1 MVPIFVRFFDAAHV
15 GPSRNAKFAE
25 GELRHYVRTNAE
37 KNKTKN
43 AEHCLFFPGAN
54 YLKLKF
60 TANDTRDFQRKNAN
74 FAAQYAAKKG
84 SPFPCTPPKKHAH
97 ATARA
102 TAPGFCLAPT
112 LRESDPPN
120 CDTLFG
126 DFFFKGR
133 AFFLVSDF
141 IRTQG
146 SGKKRATGRE
156 NEASA
161 RRRRAAGAPK
171 ARRRRA
177 GSALTPP
184 KKNTFFGPGFL
195 PNPNSDM
202 SPPATFRQ
210 RDALSRRPLR
220 AGWSRF
226 FLRLFVDFHFSMIL
240 W

>member
-1 MVPIFVRFFDAAHV
+1 MTNV
-15 GPSRNAKFAE
+15 GALRNAKFAE

-43 AEHCLFFPGAN
+43 AEHSLFFSGPN

-97 ATARA
+97 ATART

-112 LRESDPPN
+112 LSEPVPPN

-126 DFFFKGR
+126 DFFFKKVAR
-133 AFFLVSDF
+133 FFFSLSGF

-161 RRRRAAGAPK
+161 RRRRAEGAPG
-171 ARRRRA
+171 R
-177 GSALTPP
+177 
-184 KKNTFFGPGFL
+184 
-195 PNPNSDM
+195 
-202 SPPATFRQ
+202 
-210 RDALSRRPLR
+210 
-220 AGWSRF
+220 
-226 FLRLFVDFHFSMIL
+226 H
-240 W
+240 

>member
-1 MVPIFVRFFDAAHV
+1 MTNV
-15 GPSRNAKFAE
+15 GALRNAKFAE

-43 AEHCLFFPGAN
+43 AEHSLFFRGPK

-97 ATARA
+97 ATART

-112 LRESDPPN
+112 LRESDTPN

-133 AFFLVSDF
+133 AFFSCLRFYQDAGVRKEARDRS
-141 IRTQG
+141 
-146 SGKKRATGRE
+146 RE
-156 NEASA
+156 
-161 RRRRAAGAPK
+161 
-171 ARRRRA
+171 
-177 GSALTPP
+177 
-184 KKNTFFGPGFL
+184 
-195 PNPNSDM
+195 
-202 SPPATFRQ
+202 
-210 RDALSRRPLR
+210 
-220 AGWSRF
+220 
-226 FLRLFVDFHFSMIL
+226 
-240 W
+240 